1 MRADSLRRLRSTRLP
16 APQPG
21 GRDVGTLAACLQL
34 RPHHVLGNPFPPC
47 EGAETAIAAC
57 NHPFA
62 VADRLSRRLDALRH
76 DFRVLDEITLRI
88 DHAGQQD
95 HMVGEPMAAQGAYL
109 VLATRI
115 GELDTQ
121 ASDI

>member
-16 APQPG
+16 APQPS

-47 EGAETAIAAC
+47 EGTETAITAR
-57 NHPFA
+57 NHAFA
-62 VADRLSRRLDALRH
+62 VANRPSRRLDALRH
-76 DFRVLDEITLRI
+76 DFRVLDEITLRV
-88 DHAGQQD
+88 DHTRQQD
-95 HMVGEPMAAQGAYL
+95 HMVWEPVAAQGRYF

-115 GELDTQ
+115 
-121 ASDI
+121 